1 MKSLSF
7 VLKCAQALTK
17 RGLDGFPDLDVH
29 RLGSIFQSGTE
40 NNFLSEE
47 VQHSCEDGRTFVL
60 A

>member
-17 RGLDGFPDLDVH
+17 RDLDESPGLDAH
-29 RLGSIFQSGTE
+29 RLGSIFQSDNE
-40 NNFLSEE
+40 NNFLSAV